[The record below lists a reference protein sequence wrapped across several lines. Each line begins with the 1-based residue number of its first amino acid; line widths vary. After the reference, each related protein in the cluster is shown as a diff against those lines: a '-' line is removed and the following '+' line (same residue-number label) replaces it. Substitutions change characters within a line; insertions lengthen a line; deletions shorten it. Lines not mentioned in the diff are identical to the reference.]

1 MARSTVADRPSGG
14 ARPSGDAVRS
24 ARLSN
29 GVRVLAEEMPGA
41 ASVAVG
47 VWVEQGG
54 AHEPPDRL
62 GASHLLEHMV
72 FKGTETR
79 TAREI
84 ALSLERLGGS
94 LDAYTAREHTSYQA
108 RVLPR
113 HLPAAVEVLAD
124 LVRNPLLDPDDLD
137 REKAVVAEEIAMVE
151 DTPEDLVF
159 ELHGERLWQGHP
171 YGQSIL
177 GTNESVAAL
186 SRSALA
192 DLHQERYVANNL
204 VVAAAGAVDHD
215 RLVELADRWFG
226 GVPAGPDAP
235 RAAPPVEPEARLDR
249 MERDSAQVH
258 VVTGWT
264 TPGYAHPDRYAR
276 LLLSAALGGGMSSL
290 LFQHVREELALAYAV
305 YSFQSFY
312 SGGGLFG
319 VYAGTRPGKA
329 GDLLD
334 AVHHVYDDV
343 RSAGLPEDELERV
356 KEQVKGRTLLAL
368 ETPGARVQRLASLA
382 VLGEPFVPLDEVAR
396 RVDAVSPEEVR
407 RVATTVLDP
416 ARQCAVCLGPR
427 GVSCS

>member
-1 MARSTVADRPSGG
+1 MADRPSG
-14 ARPSGDAVRS
+14 AVRS
-24 ARLSN
+24 ARLAN
-29 GVRVLAEEMPGA
+29 GVRVLAEEMA
-41 ASVAVG
+41 SATSVAVG

-62 GASHLLEHMV
+62 GASHLLEHMA

-108 RVLPR
+108 RVLAD
-113 HLPAAVEVLAD
+113 HLPDAVEVLAD
-124 LVRNPLLDPDDLD
+124 LVRNPRLDADDLN
-137 REKAVVAEEIAMVE
+137 REKEVVAEEIAMIE

-159 ELHGERLWQGHP
+159 ELHGERLWRGHP

-177 GTNESVAAL
+177 GTSESVAAL
-186 SRSALA
+186 SRDALA
-192 DLHQERYVANNL
+192 DLHRERYVANNL

-215 RLVELADRWFG
+215 RLVELAERWFG
-226 GVPAGPDAP
+226 AVPAGADAP
-235 RAAPPVEPEARLDR
+235 GAGPPLEPQARFDR

-276 LLLSAALGGGMSSL
+276 LLLSAALGGGMSSR

-312 SGGGLFG
+312 TGGGLFG

-334 AVHHVYDDV
+334 AVHRVYDDV
-343 RSAGLPEDELERV
+343 RSRGLPEDELERV

-382 VLGEPFVPLDEVAR
+382 VMGEPYVPLDEVAR
-396 RVDAVSPEEVR
+396 RVDAVSAEEVR
-407 RVATTVLDP
+407 RVAATVLDP
-416 ARQCAVCLGPR
+416 ARQCAVCLGPQEPSPSSR
-427 GVSCS
+427 SSVSCS

>member
-1 MARSTVADRPSGG
+1 MADRPSGG
-14 ARPSGDAVRS
+14 AVRS

-47 VWVEQGG
+47 VWVAQGG
-54 AHEPPDRL
+54 AHEPPERL

-79 TAREI
+79 TAAEI

-108 RVLPR
+108 RVLAR

-177 GTNESVAAL
+177 GTTESVAAL
-186 SRSALA
+186 SCSALA
-192 DLHQERYVANNL
+192 DLHRERYVANNL

-215 RLVELADRWFG
+215 QLVELAERWFG

-235 RAAPPVEPEARLDR
+235 SAAPPLEPQARLDR

-276 LLLSAALGGGMSSL
+276 LLLSAALGGGMSSR

-305 YSFQSFY
+305 YAFQSFY

-343 RSAGLPEDELERV
+343 RSSGLPEDELERV

-382 VLGEPFVPLDEVAR
+382 VLGEPFVALDEVAR
-396 RVDAVSPEEVR
+396 RVDAVSPEEMR
-407 RVATTVLDP
+407 RVAATVLDP

>member
-1 MARSTVADRPSGG
+1 MAD
-14 ARPSGDAVRS
+14 RPSGDAVRS

-47 VWVEQGG
+47 VWVGQGG
-54 AHEPPDRL
+54 AHEPPERL

-79 TAREI
+79 TAAEI

-108 RVLPR
+108 RVLAR

-177 GTNESVAAL
+177 GTTESVAAL
-186 SRSALA
+186 SCSALA
-192 DLHQERYVANNL
+192 DLHRERYVANNL

-215 RLVELADRWFG
+215 QLVELAERWFG

-235 RAAPPVEPEARLDR
+235 MAAPPLEPQARLDR

-276 LLLSAALGGGMSSL
+276 LLLSAALGGGMSSR

-305 YSFQSFY
+305 YAFQSFY

-334 AVHHVYDDV
+334 AVHRVYDEV
-343 RSAGLPEDELERV
+343 RSSGLPEDELERV

-382 VLGEPFVPLDEVAR
+382 VLGEPFVALDEVAR

-407 RVATTVLDP
+407 RVAATVLDP

>member
-1 MARSTVADRPSGG
+1 MDRSTVPD
-14 ARPSGDAVRS
+14 RPSGDAVRS
-24 ARLSN
+24 ARLAN
-29 GVRVLAEEMPGA
+29 GVRVLAEEMDGA

-47 VWVEQGG
+47 VWVGQGG
-54 AHEPPDRL
+54 AHELPDRL

-79 TAREI
+79 TARDI

-108 RVLPR
+108 RVLAR
-113 HLPAAVEVLAD
+113 HLPVAVEVLAD
-124 LVRNPLLDPDDLD
+124 LVRNPMLDPDDLN

-159 ELHGERLWQGHP
+159 EFHSERLWRGHP

-177 GTNESVAAL
+177 GTTESVAAL
-186 SRSALA
+186 SRGALA

-204 VVAAAGAVDHD
+204 VIAAAGAVEHD
-215 RLVELADRWFG
+215 QLVELADRWFG
-226 GVPAGPDAP
+226 GMSAGANAP
-235 RAAPPVEPEARLDR
+235 RTAPPREPETRIDR

-276 LLLSAALGGGMSSL
+276 LLLSAALGGGMSSR

-329 GDLLD
+329 GELLD

-343 RSAGLPEDELERV
+343 RSRGLPVDELERV

-382 VLGEPFVPLDEVAR
+382 VMGEPFVPLDEVAR
-396 RVDAVSPEEVR
+396 RVDAVLPEDIR

-416 ARQCAVCLGPR
+416 MRQCTVCLGPR
-427 GVSCS
+427 AAPSPS

>member
-1 MARSTVADRPSGG
+1 MADRPSG
-14 ARPSGDAVRS
+14 AVRS
-24 ARLSN
+24 AQLAN
-29 GVRVLAEEMPGA
+29 GVRVLAEEMA
-41 ASVAVG
+41 SATSVAVG

-62 GASHLLEHMV
+62 GASHLLEHMA

-108 RVLPR
+108 RVLAD
-113 HLPAAVEVLAD
+113 HLPDAVEVLAD
-124 LVRNPLLDPDDLD
+124 LVRNPQLDADDLD
-137 REKAVVAEEIAMVE
+137 REKEVVAEEIAMVE

-159 ELHGERLWQGHP
+159 ELHGERLWRGHP

-177 GTNESVAAL
+177 GTSESVAAL
-186 SRSALA
+186 SRDALA
-192 DLHQERYVANNL
+192 DLHRERYVANNL
-204 VVAAAGAVDHD
+204 VVAAAGAVDHG
-215 RLVELADRWFG
+215 RLVELAERWFG
-226 GVPAGPDAP
+226 AVPAGADAP
-235 RAAPPVEPEARLDR
+235 VAGPPLEPQARLDR

-276 LLLSAALGGGMSSL
+276 LLLSAALGGGMSSR

-312 SGGGLFG
+312 TGGGLFG

-329 GDLLD
+329 GDLLA
-334 AVHHVYDDV
+334 AVHRVYDDV
-343 RSAGLPEDELERV
+343 RSGGLPEDELERV

-382 VLGEPFVPLDEVAR
+382 VMGEPYVPLEEVAR
-396 RVDAVSPEEVR
+396 RVDAVSAEEVR
-407 RVATTVLDP
+407 RVAATVLDP
-416 ARQCAVCLGPR
+416 ARQCAVCLGPQEPSPSSR
-427 GVSCS
+427 SPVSCS